1 MADKTAHKNCDD
13 LWFMALGRHHI
24 VAVLRQSSIQMLGA
38 IISSYFFSQDEQ
50 TTSPKSSWLIP
61 YTGWKAASKSD

>member
-24 VAVLRQSSIQMLGA
+24 VAVLRQSTIQTLDA

-50 TTSPKSSWLIP
+50 TTSPKSS
-61 YTGWKAASKSD
+61 